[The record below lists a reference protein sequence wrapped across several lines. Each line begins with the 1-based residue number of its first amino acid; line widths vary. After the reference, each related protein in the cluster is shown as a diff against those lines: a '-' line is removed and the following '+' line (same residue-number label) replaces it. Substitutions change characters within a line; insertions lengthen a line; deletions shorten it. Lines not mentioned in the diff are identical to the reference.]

1 MKKAVEG
8 NAPLAQRS
16 WVQPAFCSIFAVV
29 PDPAGP
35 LSSTNGASSP
45 EGLRKTRDKD
55 PTKWQLAPSLPPLF
69 NKFHGHL
76 VKSPKGFIRPTPL
89 HQATDAAQSGRHR
102 EVRGENR
109 TPKRRAARGARPR
122 PAAFSGDRSPTC
134 AALGNARCQV
144 PPQAVTGGPGSRH
157 FNQLAS
163 PRPHTPRLT
172 LPR

>member
-1 MKKAVEG
+1 MKRRPKVKKAVEG

-16 WVQPAFCSIFAVV
+16 WAQSAFCSIFAVV

-55 PTKWQLAPSLPPLF
+55 PTKWQLASSLPPLF

-76 VKSPKGFIRPTPL
+76 VSHPRGSSGPRPCIKQPTPPKAA
-89 HQATDAAQSGRHR
+89 ATGKCAGRTGRQS
-102 EVRGENR
+102 E
-109 TPKRRAARGARPR
+109 PR
-122 PAAFSGDRSPTC
+122 PAAFSGDRSPTW

-144 PPQAVTGGPGSRH
+144 PPQAVTGGPGRGQESA
-157 FNQLAS
+157 F
-163 PRPHTPRLT
+163 
-172 LPR
+172 